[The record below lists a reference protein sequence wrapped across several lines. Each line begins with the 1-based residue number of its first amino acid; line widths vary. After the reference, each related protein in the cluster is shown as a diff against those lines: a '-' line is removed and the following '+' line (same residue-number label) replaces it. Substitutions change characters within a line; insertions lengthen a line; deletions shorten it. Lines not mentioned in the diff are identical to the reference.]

1 MNRRQWLS
9 RLIGSS
15 LGGAALYS
23 QFGQLQLLQAA
34 ALEQSSIAS
43 GSDYKALVCV
53 FLLGGNDN
61 VNTLIPR
68 NATAH
73 SQYQAARP
81 NLALPLSDLGPT
93 THLNPLT
100 AQAGGRQYA
109 MHPSLVELREL
120 FEAGRCAVVAN
131 VGPLIEPVTRPAYQ
145 NGTVAVPPQLFSH
158 ADQQTFWQTSRPDT
172 TQKLGWGGRIADLLQ
187 AQNSNLSLSMSLSLS
202 GQNTFQ
208 VGEQVQPY
216 SIGVNGAEQR
226 SAYYGS
232 EPDEI
237 VRRSAIDALIDAN
250 HPHLMTRTLAQV
262 QRRAIDAYEQVSAA
276 LDGITL
282 GTPTPPLPGGFGA
295 VAQGAYN
302 ALVGRLRMVGRL
314 IAARAALGQQRQ
326 VYFVGMGGYDFH
338 DRLLADQR
346 DLLRALSLGLSM
358 FQQITDE
365 LGVAD
370 QVTTFTASDFGR
382 TSSANGDGS
391 DHGWGSEHF
400 VLGGAVRGRDIYGEM
415 PDLAR
420 GGPDDAGWGQII
432 PKLAV
437 DQYAATLA
445 RWFGLSESNIDLIL
459 PSLAGPMP
467 RFGPATGGF
476 IGSHR
481 DLGFMMSS

>member
-1 MNRRQWLS
+1 
-9 RLIGSS
+9 
-15 LGGAALYS
+15 
-23 QFGQLQLLQAA
+23 
-34 ALEQSSIAS
+34 
-43 GSDYKALVCV
+43 
-53 FLLGGNDN
+53 
-61 VNTLIPR
+61 
-68 NATAH
+68 
-73 SQYQAARP
+73 
-81 NLALPLSDLGPT
+81 
-93 THLNPLT
+93 
-100 AQAGGRQYA
+100 
-109 MHPSLVELREL
+109 
-120 FEAGRCAVVAN
+120 
-131 VGPLIEPVTRPAYQ
+131 
-145 NGTVAVPPQLFSH
+145 
-158 ADQQTFWQTSRPDT
+158 
-172 TQKLGWGGRIADLLQ
+172 
-187 AQNSNLSLSMSLSLS
+187 
-202 GQNTFQ
+202 
-208 VGEQVQPY
+208 
-216 SIGVNGAEQR
+216 
-226 SAYYGS
+226 
-232 EPDEI
+232 
-237 VRRSAIDALIDAN
+237 
-250 HPHLMTRTLAQV
+250 
-262 QRRAIDAYEQVSAA
+262 
-276 LDGITL
+276 
-282 GTPTPPLPGGFGA
+282 
-295 VAQGAYN
+295 
-302 ALVGRLRMVGRL
+302 
-314 IAARAALGQQRQ
+314 RAALGQQRQ

-391 DHGWGSEHF
+391 DHGWGGEHF